1 MIHLLDATLEQYL
14 RSEVPLDDR
23 VDIAYNAP
31 DDEWS
36 SRLTRPTVNLFVW
49 DIRRNIGEAAG
60 GIDLVEQDG
69 DRFHRPVL
77 PRIDFRYLITTWTNE
92 VRDEH
97 ELLGALLVTALRVPI
112 IPEQYLQGGL
122 AQVRPLPRINVAR
135 FDGAES
141 SEFWSSVGGKLKAA
155 LDVVVSASVDASVLR
170 PAGPPTLGVDLTS
183 RAQGTDVPSRRVRNF
198 ATVAESRAGAPD
210 GTSNGVGGPE

>member
-1 MIHLLDATLEQYL
+1 MIHLLDATMEQYL
-14 RSEVPLDDR
+14 RAEVPLDDR

-49 DIRRNIGEAAG
+49 DIRRNVTEAHG
-60 GIDLVEQDG
+60 GIDLVERENE
-69 DRFHRPVL
+69 RFHRPVL

-97 ELLGALLVTALRVPI
+97 ELLGALLVTALRVPT
-112 IPEQYLQGGL
+112 IPLEYLQGGL
-122 AQVRPLPRINVAR
+122 AEVMPLPRINVAR

-155 LDVVVSASVDASVLR
+155 LDVVVSASVDTSVLR
-170 PAGPPTLGVDLTS
+170 PAGPPALGVDLTS
-183 RAQGTDVPSRRVRNF
+183 RAHGTDAPSRRMRNF
-198 ATVAESRAGAPD
+198 ASMLEESTGR
-210 GTSNGVGGPE
+210 SGGGSE

>member
-69 DRFHRPVL
+69 D
-77 PRIDFRYLITTWTNE
+77 
-92 VRDEH
+92 
-97 ELLGALLVTALRVPI
+97 
-112 IPEQYLQGGL
+112 
-122 AQVRPLPRINVAR
+122 
-135 FDGAES
+135 
-141 SEFWSSVGGKLKAA
+141 
-155 LDVVVSASVDASVLR
+155 
-170 PAGPPTLGVDLTS
+170 
-183 RAQGTDVPSRRVRNF
+183 
-198 ATVAESRAGAPD
+198 
-210 GTSNGVGGPE
+210 